1 MLAARVLADFY
12 STVLVVERDV
22 LPDGPQTRRGVPQGG
37 MPHIPPA
44 RLTRILDELLPG
56 FLDEL
61 VAGGA
66 RVWNDGDLSRL
77 CITFGG
83 DQLLRSGHVPDPGS
97 IVIHYAHRPFLEWSL
112 RRRVHAIA
120 NVELLQGRDAVRL
133 TSTRERDRVTGVV
146 LAQRDSG
153 IETTW
158 EADLVVDATGR
169 GSRTPLFLEELGYGR
184 PRVDQLKVHVTYAGL
199 PVYVE
204 PGKLRENSTLTAAR
218 PSRPVAFAMTA
229 GENDVHML
237 AVQTLAGQ
245 PAPKDRAAV
254 FDCLD
259 GIAPP
264 HVLAVA
270 RSAEPLADVVQY
282 KFPANRWRR
291 YDKMVRTP
299 DGLIVMGDAVC
310 SFNPL
315 YGQGMSVAAS
325 EALILRDCLAQGDGN
340 LPRRVFGL
348 CANAIGVAWQTA
360 VSSDLALPQI
370 AGRRTMSVLVRNALV
385 DRMVSAART
394 DPMMAQRF
402 LRLMNMVGP
411 RAELI
416 RPSTLLRMVG

>member
-1 MLAARVLADFY
+1 M
-12 STVLVVERDV
+12 
-22 LPDGPQTRRGVPQGG
+22 
-37 MPHIPPA
+37 
-44 RLTRILDELLPG
+44 
-56 FLDEL
+56 
-61 VAGGA
+61 
-66 RVWNDGDLSRL
+66 
-77 CITFGG
+77 
-83 DQLLRSGHVPDPGS
+83 
-97 IVIHYAHRPFLEWSL
+97 
-112 RRRVHAIA
+112 
-120 NVELLQGRDAVRL
+120 
-133 TSTRERDRVTGVV
+133 
-146 LAQRDSG
+146 
-153 IETTW
+153 
-158 EADLVVDATGR
+158 
-169 GSRTPLFLEELGYGR
+169 
-184 PRVDQLKVHVTYAGL
+184 
-199 PVYVE
+199 
-204 PGKLRENSTLTAAR
+204 
-218 PSRPVAFAMTA
+218 
-229 GENDVHML
+229 
-237 AVQTLAGQ
+237 
-245 PAPKDRAAV
+245 
-254 FDCLD
+254 
-259 GIAPP
+259 
-264 HVLAVA
+264 
-270 RSAEPLADVVQY
+270 QY